1 MKMKEVLSLESLGI
15 SYEFPEEINILASE
29 HKSANS
35 IPKEYPSVYD
45 YIAILFY
52 YHFVEKLG
60 FHHFYNR

>member
-1 MKMKEVLSLESLGI
+1 MCCGILISDIVFCFIKINWRGITMKEVLSLESLGI

-45 YIAILFY
+45 C
-52 YHFVEKLG
+52 
-60 FHHFYNR
+60 